1 MYRFTR
7 APVSRWAFG
16 SLVGLVTACN
26 ATSPDPLTGPP
37 VETGGSSAA
46 GASGAIGAGGR
57 GSGGAPAGG
66 SLGVAGGIPPIGSG
80 GMGPGGSMGVAGS
93 SLGGAAGSPF
103 GQGGFGRGG
112 GIGRGGSMSTAGSGN
127 AGGASN
133 GGTGTGGASNG
144 GTSNGG
150 AAGSAGAGGCVQD
163 LKCMPAAPSTGDI
176 YADCVARVNQFRAC
190 ACLPPLQRWMDGE
203 ACANQD
209 ASYDAMNQ
217 SMGAHAG
224 FKAKICAAGNAQD
237 ECPGWRSNDQ
247 VISGCLQQMF
257 NEGPPPTNP
266 CTGTCYEQHGHFI
279 NMTNTRYTMVAC
291 GYYTASNGQIW
302 AVQNFK

>member
-1 MYRFTR
+1 MDRFAR
-7 APVSRWAFG
+7 AAFSGWGFG
-16 SLVGLVTACN
+16 SLVVVVVACN
-26 ATSPDPLTGPP
+26 STSPDSLM
-37 VETGGSSAA
+37 GSSPENVA
-46 GASGAIGAGGR
+46 GASGSAGAPVSMIAAGCAAMGGALTMAGGSP
-57 GSGGAPAGG
+57 GVAGIPLLGNGGAAGMSTQAMGG
-66 SLGVAGGIPPIGSG
+66 SLGNGGLPGMGGAPFGQGGRGGFGMGRAGMSAAGSG
-80 GMGPGGSMGVAGS
+80 NGGAMPA
-93 SLGGAAGSPF
+93 GGAAGS
-103 GQGGFGRGG
+103 
-112 GIGRGGSMSTAGSGN
+112 AG
-127 AGGASN
+127 AG
-133 GGTGTGGASNG
+133 T
-144 GTSNGG
+144 
-150 AAGSAGAGGCVQD
+150 AGAGGCVQD
-163 LKCMPAAPSTGDI
+163 LKCMPTAPNTGDI

-224 FKAKICAAGNAQD
+224 FKAKICAAGSAQD
-237 ECPGWRSNDQ
+237 ECPGWRSNEQ

-257 NEGPPPTNP
+257 NEGPPPMNP